1 MEKCYICEKQYESKV
16 YIKENEKP
24 CCPACKKKMDEV
36 WNNTKVMEPSR
47 QFCFNCHKTFNHD
60 LYVQCR
66 KMCCMNW
73 ICDGCVKANKEKIRC
88 KNRFC
93 PAYEMCSECIK
104 SVKIEAAT
112 GCCSTEC
119 FGHSVRHEIFMKH
132 FLDIII
138 YLICILAALVI
149 VFSLTVCIISPY
161 TWRTFEYIMYAMVI
175 ANALKYIIK
184 HFVGVILEVTDINN
198 SSTKTKRE

>member
-1 MEKCYICEKQYESKV
+1 
-16 YIKENEKP
+16 
-24 CCPACKKKMDEV
+24 
-36 WNNTKVMEPSR
+36 
-47 QFCFNCHKTFNHD
+47 
-60 LYVQCR
+60 
-66 KMCCMNW
+66 
-73 ICDGCVKANKEKIRC
+73 
-88 KNRFC
+88 
-93 PAYEMCSECIK
+93 
-104 SVKIEAAT
+104 
-112 GCCSTEC
+112 
-119 FGHSVRHEIFMKH
+119 MKH